1 MKNKK
6 GIKKIIG
13 KLVFIVTYVV
23 GLNVL
28 QASNVFAAENP
39 LSVIENLST
48 FIYGLIRAVGMIILA
63 FGVVQ
68 IGMSLKSHDP
78 SQRAQGFWALAGGV
92 VVTFTKEI
100 INLITGG

>member
-1 MKNKK
+1 MKKKINKK
-6 GIKKIIG
+6 LVTKIG
-13 KLVFIVTYVV
+13 FIVAYVI
-23 GLNVL
+23 GLNVI
-28 QASNVFAAENP
+28 QASNVFAAEDP
-39 LSVIENLST
+39 LKVINNLST